1 MRFTFT
7 GAGPTTAPS
16 QALPPLQ
23 LGSSESWHL
32 YVSGVF
38 GAAGAVAVQYSPD
51 IASVTDAASRW
62 FAPAALSLTAG
73 GDTWFQARF
82 RKLRVLFTGG
92 DSTTAVVVEIV

>member
-16 QALPPLQ
+16 QALPPLE

-32 YVSGVF
+32 YVSGTF

-51 IASVTDAASRW
+51 PPTVTDAASRW
-62 FAPAALSLTAG
+62 FAPAVLALSAG
-73 GDTWFQARF
+73 GDSWFQARF
-82 RKLRVLFTGG
+82 RKIRAVFTGG
-92 DSTTAVVVEIV
+92 DGTTAVVVEVV